1 MKRILFLGLLGIS
14 WSCSAIKNKITIY
27 NQSDSTVLI
36 ALDTK
41 ERQPVRKDSIDAGQA
56 RNFYLPGITEKQPY
70 YLLIDTEGEQRL
82 FTIHLVGK
90 QIVLRRGDQ
99 DLGEMPSGVFNDI
112 GLSLV
117 VYGSI
122 FPYLPEARLV
132 SSVSPAER
140 HKILHPDE
148 EIREPK
154 TPEGKQVAAV
164 FESLDGDPV
173 DSLVTK
179 SAEEPEEPQAS
190 EPETQ
195 EPQTQESQ
203 TEEGVKPVEPVALN
217 NPDDQT
223 K

>member
-14 WSCSAIKNKITIY
+14 CSCSAIKNKITIY
-27 NQSDSTVLI
+27 NQSDSSVLI

-41 ERQPVRKDSIDAGQA
+41 ERQPVRKDSVDAGQA

-90 QIVLRRGDQ
+90 RIVLRRGDQ

-140 HKILHPDE
+140 NKILHPDE
-148 EIREPK
+148 EAREPQ

-164 FESLDGDPV
+164 FESLDDDPV
-173 DSLVTK
+173 DSPVAKIT
-179 SAEEPEEPQAS
+179 EETEESQTPQSEITEPQAQ
-190 EPETQ
+190 EPEVP
-195 EPQTQESQ
+195 ELRAKKSSEWS
-203 TEEGVKPVEPVALN
+203 E
-217 NPDDQT
+217 D
-223 K
+223 